1 MPFAE
6 NLRYEL
12 DYQGLVVKELAA
24 RARININT
32 LNHYLS
38 GRKSVPPADSAVKI
52 ASALGV
58 TVEYLVTG
66 FAPETSRR
74 QTGEKDQAQNLQK
87 YLQFHDILED
97 LFVLPHS
104 MLSSVRAMIRAAV
117 AQYELEQKMENGV
130 K

>member
-12 DYQGLVVKELAA
+12 DYQNLVVKELAL
-24 RARININT
+24 RTGININT

-38 GRKSVPPADSAVKI
+38 GRKSIPPADVAVRI

-66 FAPETSRR
+66 FAPQTSKSG
-74 QTGEKDQAQNLQK
+74 QTGEENRTKDIQK
-87 YLQFHDILED
+87 YLQYHDILDD
-97 LFVLPHS
+97 LFLLPRF
-104 MLSSVRAMIRAAV
+104 MLSPIKAMIRAAV
-117 AQYELEQKMENGV
+117 TQCSRTGD
-130 K
+130 

>member
-12 DYQGLVVKELAA
+12 DYQSLVVKELAA
-24 RARININT
+24 KTGINLNT

-38 GRKSVPPADSAVKI
+38 GRKSIPPADVAVKI

-66 FAPETSRR
+66 FAPETPRSGK
-74 QTGEKDQAQNLQK
+74 TGQENKTKDIQK
-87 YLQFHDILED
+87 YLQFRDIMED
-97 LFVLPHS
+97 LFLLPRF
-104 MLSSVRAMIRAAV
+104 MLSPIRAMIRAAV
-117 AQYELEQKMENGV
+117 TQGIREQK
-130 K
+130 KR

>member
-12 DYQGLVVKELAA
+12 DYQNMVVKELAVKTG
-24 RARININT
+24 INLNT

-38 GRKSVPPADSAVKI
+38 GRKSIPPADVAVKI

-66 FAPETSRR
+66 FAPKTSKSG
-74 QTGEKDQAQNLQK
+74 QTGQENQAKVIQK
-87 YLQFHDILED
+87 YLQFHDILDD
-97 LFVLPHS
+97 LFLLPKFMIS
-104 MLSSVRAMIRAAV
+104 PIRAMVRAAV
-117 AQYELEQKMENGV
+117 TQCNREK
-130 K
+130 KPRT